1 MKYNISKTSDFWG
14 NYGKPYS
21 KAYQDENDKKWYVDI
36 ETFDELNAIIEE
48 TKCEL
53 VINTDSI
60 EIYDDY
66 RE

>member
-14 NYGKPYS
+14 YEGKPYS
-21 KAYQDENDKKWYVDI
+21 KSYQDENDKKWYVDI
-36 ETFDELNAIIEE
+36 ETLDELNAIIEE
-48 TKCEL
+48 TECQL

>member
-14 NYGKPYS
+14 NEGKPYS

-36 ETFDELNAIIEE
+36 ETLNELNAIIEE
-48 TKCEL
+48 TEHPI
-53 VINTDSI
+53 VIDMDSI
-60 EIYDDY
+60 EVYDDY